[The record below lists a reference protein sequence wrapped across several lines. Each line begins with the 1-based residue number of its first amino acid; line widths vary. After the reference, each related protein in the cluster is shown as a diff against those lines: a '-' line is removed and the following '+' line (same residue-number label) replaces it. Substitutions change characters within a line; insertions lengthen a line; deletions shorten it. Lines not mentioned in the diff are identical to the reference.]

1 MNRKLKEVVIE
12 AGVKIGADVLK
23 RLLESLQSGP
33 AFHYLIRLPDL
44 EVLGPYQTKSEQE
57 AAGRDLGLEP
67 GESLLAASVEDNH
80 RLVVTRFRDAVD
92 WDEEPY

>member
-1 MNRKLKEVVIE
+1 MNSKLKEVVIE
-12 AGVKIGADVLK
+12 AGLKIGADVLK

-33 AFHYLIRLPDL
+33 AVYYLIRLPDL

-57 AAGRDLGLEP
+57 AAARDLDLEP

-80 RLVVTRFRDAVD
+80 RLVVTRFRDAQE
-92 WDEEPY
+92 WDEDTY

>member
-1 MNRKLKEVVIE
+1 MNSKLKEVVIE

-33 AFHYLIRLPDL
+33 AVYYLIRLPDL
-44 EVLGPYQTKSEQE
+44 EVLGPYQTTAEQE

-67 GESLLAASVEDNH
+67 GESVLAASVQDNH
-80 RLVVTRFRDAVD
+80 RLVVSRFRDAQE
-92 WDEEPY
+92 WEEESY